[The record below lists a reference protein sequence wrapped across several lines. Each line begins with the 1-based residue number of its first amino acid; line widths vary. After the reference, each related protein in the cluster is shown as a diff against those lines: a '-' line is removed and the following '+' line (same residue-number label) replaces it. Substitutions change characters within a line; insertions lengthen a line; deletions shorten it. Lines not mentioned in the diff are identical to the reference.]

1 MHNTKLCAFDWTLVV
16 DCKLSQY
23 LPFQQYMT
31 RMWHVK
37 VTCRFRI
44 AISMVPEQSQNAI
57 NMLTILR
64 SFKAVSAEMLPTAAS
79 FHNPPHDQAFCTL
92 HRLSPL
98 FNRPAQLSSP
108 GVYLGIQGLQAKCS
122 HARTSPYLK
131 YRRSCA
137 HRVAAMSAAHAHVE
151 PSTQSVE
158 VAIITTVGCQ
168 FCKRAKETLKQA
180 GLEYRE
186 IEASNQPEL
195 LNKIKETTGRR
206 TVPQVSQCPQY

>member
-1 MHNTKLCAFDWTLVV
+1 
-16 DCKLSQY
+16 
-23 LPFQQYMT
+23 
-31 RMWHVK
+31 
-37 VTCRFRI
+37 
-44 AISMVPEQSQNAI
+44 
-57 NMLTILR
+57 
-64 SFKAVSAEMLPTAAS
+64 MLPTAAS
-79 FHNPPHDQAFCTL
+79 VNKLPHDQAFCTL

-98 FNRPAQLSSP
+98 FNRAAQLASP
-108 GVYLGIQGLQAKCS
+108 GVYLRVQGLQAKCS
-122 HARTSPYLK
+122 HARTSSCLK
-131 YRRSCA
+131 YNRSCV
-137 HRVAAMSAAHAHVE
+137 HLVAAMSAAHAHVE
-151 PSTQSVE
+151 PSNQSVE